1 MENTFKMKLMKI
13 ASSASGMA
21 SILGSYQ
28 ICHNL
33 CMTAVTALALIG
45 ITIIGMPLLF
55 LQSIATPFWIIAAVM
70 LAVMIVLKATKLGCI
85 SGNALLFNTGIII
98 TGTPFLQQY
107 NKIIW
112 TIGGILVLI
121 SIIIFGGKKMNF
133 IHLTSS

>member
-1 MENTFKMKLMKI
+1 MENTFKIKLMKI
-13 ASSASGMA
+13 TGNASGMA

-28 ICHNL
+28 ICHSL
-33 CMTAVTALALIG
+33 CMTAVTLLAFIG
-45 ITIIGMPLLF
+45 ITITGMPLLF
-55 LQSIATPFWIIAAVM
+55 LQTIATPLWIIAAIM

-112 TIGGILVLI
+112 TIGGLMILTSL
-121 SIIIFGGKKMNF
+121 IIFGGKKMNKP
-133 IHLTSS
+133 